1 MRRRIV
7 YLAVLLAAGAA
18 AVAMMIRAE
27 GTFNGAA
34 QAARGNSAAREVQGS
49 PICAA
54 GKVEPVSEEIQIG
67 SQVSGVL
74 REVPVEEGQHVRKGQ
89 TIAILD
95 NSDYAARVEEAR
107 ATVDERRADLDRL
120 VDGAR
125 QQERREATAAVE
137 EARAVLA
144 NARAER
150 QRRES
155 LFATGDISR
164 SDWERADR
172 EYQVAEARLAQAAE
186 HASFVDAPARAD
198 ERARDEASLA
208 LARAQLAESEALL
221 EKTIVRAPFDGVV
234 LKRFRKA
241 GESVSDK
248 GDTPIVSFGDES
260 RLRVRVDVDETDVAR
275 LRLGERAWFTAPA
288 FGTQKFWGRVVRIAS
303 ELGKKNVETGDPA
316 EKVDTKV
323 LETLVELDGHPPLP
337 AGLRVD
343 SYILAGEE
351 K

>member
-1 MRRRIV
+1 MRKRIV
-7 YLAVLLAAGAA
+7 TLFVLLAAGAA

-27 GTFNGAA
+27 GK
-34 QAARGNSAAREVQGS
+34 SAAVAPPPS
-49 PICAA
+49 NPPAAICAP
-54 GKVEPVSEEIQIG
+54 GKVEPVSEEIHIG
-67 SQVSGVL
+67 SQVAGVL
-74 REVPVEEGQHVRKGQ
+74 REVPVEEGQHLRKGQ

-95 NSDYAARVEEAR
+95 NGDYAARVSEAR
-107 ATVDERRADLDRL
+107 ATVEERRADLERL
-120 VDGAR
+120 VNGAR
-125 QQERREATAAVE
+125 EQERREAAAAVE

-150 QRRES
+150 QRREA

-172 EYQVAEARLAQAAE
+172 EFQVAQAHLAQLTE

-198 ERARDEASLA
+198 ERARAEAALA
-208 LARAQLAESEALL
+208 LAQAQLTESQALL
-221 EKTIVRAPFDGVV
+221 EKTVVRAPFHGAV

-241 GESVSDK
+241 GETVSDK
-248 GDTPIVSFGDES
+248 GDTPIVSFGDDS

-288 FGTQKFWGRVVRIAS
+288 FGTEKFWGHVVRIGS

-343 SYILAGEE
+343 SYIVATEVR
-351 K
+351 